1 MRAQPRYRPPL
12 SLPNMISRWLQ
23 AVSRTVLRLL
33 LLAVGAAVGLL
44 ALVLGLLFTVGL
56 VGWALLRG
64 RRPVRMQSFRWR
76 GVPQPGG
83 APDRAE
89 VIDIEAREVGKR

>member
-1 MRAQPRYRPPL
+1 
-12 SLPNMISRWLQ
+12 MISRWLH

-44 ALVLGLLFTVGL
+44 ALVMGLLFTVGL

-64 RRPVRMQSFRWR
+64 RRPAPLPSFVWR
-76 GVPQPGG
+76 GSSRPPRPAG
-83 APDRAE
+83 AAD

>member
-1 MRAQPRYRPPL
+1 
-12 SLPNMISRWLQ
+12 MISRWLH

-44 ALVLGLLFTVGL
+44 ALVMGLLFTLGL

-64 RRPVRMQSFRWR
+64 RRPPRMQAFRWR
-76 GVPQPGG
+76 GVPQPGR
-83 APDRAE
+83 APERTE